1 MFKFFVD
8 RVTGGH
14 PENRGRAGTAAGIAG
29 IFFNLVLFFFK
40 LIAGTL
46 SNSAAITADAFNN
59 LSDIGSSVIT
69 FAGFKMSEKPADS
82 DHPFGHG
89 RIEYI
94 TGLFVAVA
102 IILMGFELGK
112 SSVMKIIHPE
122 TVNYTLLSAAV
133 LLFSVAVKLF
143 MFFFYSGISKEISS
157 PALKATAQDSLSDS
171 IATGAVLLGIG
182 IAFVFKINID
192 GILGLAVAL
201 LIFISGLQSIIDTVN
216 PMLGEAADP
225 KLVEA
230 VKEEVLSNRHILGIH
245 DLMIHN
251 YGPSKI
257 IMSLHAEVPS
267 NGNVLE
273 LHDVIDNMEK
283 QLRDKFRCEAVI
295 HMDPI
300 VIDDARTNE
309 MRRRICGVVSSI
321 DKRLSMH
328 DFRMTDGHTHTNLIF
343 DVAVPFDFRM
353 TDSELVKIVQAKVK
367 EIDSTYYAVINI
379 DKVVS

>member
-1 MFKFFVD
+1 
-8 RVTGGH
+8 
-14 PENRGRAGTAAGIAG
+14 
-29 IFFNLVLFFFK
+29 
-40 LIAGTL
+40 
-46 SNSAAITADAFNN
+46 
-59 LSDIGSSVIT
+59 
-69 FAGFKMSEKPADS
+69 
-82 DHPFGHG
+82 
-89 RIEYI
+89 
-94 TGLFVAVA
+94 
-102 IILMGFELGK
+102 
-112 SSVMKIIHPE
+112 
-122 TVNYTLLSAAV
+122 
-133 LLFSVAVKLF
+133 
-143 MFFFYSGISKEISS
+143 
-157 PALKATAQDSLSDS
+157 
-171 IATGAVLLGIG
+171 
-182 IAFVFKINID
+182 
-192 GILGLAVAL
+192 
-201 LIFISGLQSIIDTVN
+201 
-216 PMLGEAADP
+216 
-225 KLVEA
+225 
-230 VKEEVLSNRHILGIH
+230 
-245 DLMIHN
+245 
-251 YGPSKI
+251 
-257 IMSLHAEVPS
+257 MSLHAEVPS